1 MDKWTDKLKISNNNK
16 TEGSY
21 NFDTALHKITKRF
34 AKDNTDAWIVLQ
46 NGWIGFLTG
55 WKSCIITAYFSSFGD
70 CTDSFVRQY
79 ITKINFRKLKF
90 KFISWHSIIKIC

>member
-1 MDKWTDKLKISNNNK
+1 MDKWTGKLEISNSNK
-16 TEGSY
+16 TEGLY
-21 NFDTALHKITKRF
+21 NFDTALHKITKLF

-55 WKSCIITAYFSSFGD
+55 WKSCIIAASFSSFGD

-90 KFISWHSIIKIC
+90 KFISWHSIIRIC